1 MKVITVTNSKGGV
14 FNTATVV
21 SLGHWFAKQGFPTII
36 EDLDWQADASK
47 SLDVEPGKAAALY
60 LDGGELCLVKTSRH
74 SLSVLAGNGTLEK
87 FEKVLSSRLDMDED
101 ALERTA
107 KRMRDVA
114 VADRGII
121 LIDTAKKGLIRQA
134 AVTAANVV
142 VIPSQVDY
150 NSASNTISTVAAVRS
165 WNACARIVVLP
176 VGLDNRQA
184 RFNDEAISMLSQS
197 VACEVYRA
205 GIPHS
210 AAIKRCGW
218 NGKTVWEDGQYEA
231 VANAYADFGSRLMEG
246 ERNA

>member
-21 SLGHWFAKQGFPTII
+21 SLGHWFARQGLPTII

-47 SLDVEPGKAAALY
+47 SLDVEPAKSASLY
-60 LDGGELCLVKTSRH
+60 LDGGEPCLAKTKRPC
-74 SLSVLAGNGTLEK
+74 LSVLAGNGTLEK

-107 KRMRDVA
+107 KRMRGIA
-114 VADRGII
+114 VAERNII

-134 AVTAANVV
+134 AVMAADVI

-150 NSASNTISTVAAVRS
+150 NSACDTISTVSAVKT
-165 WNACARIVVLP
+165 WNPNARVVVLP
-176 VGLDNRQA
+176 VGLDNRQT
-184 RFNDEAISMLSQS
+184 RFNDEAINMIAQS
-197 VACEVYRA
+197 VQCDIYQS

-210 AAIKRCGW
+210 AAVKRCGW
-218 NGKTVWEDGQYEA
+218 NGKTVWEGGQYA
-231 VANAYADFGSRLMEG
+231 NVADAYAGFGQWLIGEME
-246 ERNA
+246 